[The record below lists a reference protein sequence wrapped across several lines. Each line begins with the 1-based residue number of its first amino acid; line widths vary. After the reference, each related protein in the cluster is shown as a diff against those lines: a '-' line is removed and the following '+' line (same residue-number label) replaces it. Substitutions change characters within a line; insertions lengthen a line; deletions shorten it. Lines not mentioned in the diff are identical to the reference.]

1 MGINI
6 FLLKHTNKKMTSFL
20 MIIFALL
27 NFEKN
32 NNANWKE
39 KLDILIIL
47 LFYNLYYREKVVVS
61 IQVEIYI
68 YIYILCLLCNFRMIA
83 FSSYK
88 KLIELMYFKRIVQL
102 GIKFL
107 VLFQQAMW
115 ISEFILLF
123 NMFTFNTFD

>member
-68 YIYILCLLCNFRMIA
+68 YILCLLCNFRMIA

>member
-6 FLLKHTNKKMTSFL
+6 FLIKHTNKKMTSFL

-68 YIYILCLLCNFRMIA
+68 YILCLLCNFRMLA

-88 KLIELMYFKRIVQL
+88 KLIELMHFKRIVQL

>member
-1 MGINI
+1 MGINS

-61 IQVEIYI
+61 IQVEIH
-68 YIYILCLLCNFRMIA
+68 IYILCLLCNFRMIA

-88 KLIELMYFKRIVQL
+88 KLIELMHFKRIVQL

>member
-68 YIYILCLLCNFRMIA
+68 YILCLLCNFRMIA

-88 KLIELMYFKRIVQL
+88 KLIELMHFKRIVQL